1 MSSLRTRF
9 VVIFGLFVFLSCTA
23 TSVISAINIMQTGE
37 SYAVEQG
44 KPVVAHAAEIING
57 DEFEAFLKSHDEADP
72 YYEKTRLALLDIA
85 RTAGCD
91 YLYTMAPVHG
101 SVYEYVID
109 GSCDPSDEENF
120 SPLGSREDIA
130 DWGSAPQNVMLCGGM
145 DTSGIIEQ
153 SGWGYQVSTYQAIT
167 SSRGTVVGFIGCD
180 YGMDEFV
187 ARMRMQI
194 LLIIAVGV
202 GFLVL
207 GIVVVSVF
215 TGSLFGKIST
225 ISKAMEEIA
234 TGKADLTARIPSTGN
249 NELSKLATNCN
260 NVIDSLDRLIK
271 LLKGHSGVL
280 AETGDSLYRQMDGHI
295 GQIKDATNSVVDI
308 NTQISRQRNSIENI
322 SKDLSVVE
330 SEIFGLD
337 NRILKQSNAIQ
348 SSSSAI
354 EEISS
359 NIRSVDKSINMIL
372 AEYDDLVKESNAG
385 RALEDLVA
393 EQVEHIAKQSVNL
406 NEANAAISAIAEQT
420 NLLAMNAAIEAA
432 HAGELGKGFGVVADE
447 IRTLAETSATQS
459 GSIKELLE
467 GITEAIEGIVSSS
480 KKSAESFERVG
491 SKISQMDDLIKEVQS
506 GMQEQNAGVDNILQ
520 MMKTL
525 DSTTNEITSASAHM
539 KIASAKLSTNMQAL
553 KDLSLETHNRSSEIS
568 SGMTEMRTQS
578 EDAMRATERNVSATQ
593 KVSDLINGFKV

>member
-9 VVIFGLFVFLSCTA
+9 IVIFGLFVLLSCTA
-23 TSVISAINIMQTGE
+23 ISAIAAVNIMRTGE
-37 SYAVEQG
+37 SYAVAQG
-44 KPVVAHAAEIING
+44 KPVVAHAAEIIDG
-57 DEFEAFLKSHDEADP
+57 DEFEAFLKNPSEDDP

-85 RTAGCD
+85 QTSGCD

-101 SVYEYVID
+101 NVFQYVID

-120 SPLGSREDIA
+120 SPLGSREDIS
-130 DWGSAPQNVMLCGGM
+130 DWGESPLLVMQRGGLE
-145 DTSGIIEQ
+145 TSGIIEQ

-167 SSRGTVVGFIGCD
+167 TSRGTVVAFIGCD
-180 YGMDEFV
+180 YGMDDFV
-187 ARMRMQI
+187 ARMKKQI
-194 LLIIAVGV
+194 MLIIGVGV
-202 GFLVL
+202 AFLIA
-207 GIVVVSVF
+207 GILVVSIF
-215 TGSLFGKIST
+215 TGSIFGKISI

-234 TGKADLTARIPSTGN
+234 TGQADLTARIPAEGN
-249 NELSKLATNCN
+249 NELTALAQNCN

-295 GQIKDATNSVVDI
+295 GQIKEATNSVVDI

-322 SKDLSVVE
+322 SKDLSTVE

-337 NRILKQSNAIQ
+337 NRIIKQSEAIQ
-348 SSSSAI
+348 TSSSAI

-372 AEYDDLVKESNAG
+372 AEYDALVKESNAG

-467 GITEAIEGIVSSS
+467 GITEAIEGIVTSS

-491 SKISQMDDLIKEVQS
+491 AKISQMDNLIKEVQS
-506 GMQEQNAGVDNILQ
+506 GMQEQDSGVNNILQ

-525 DSTTNEITSASAHM
+525 DSTTADITSASAHM
-539 KIASAKLSTNMQAL
+539 KIASAKLTANMQSL

-568 SGMTEMRTQS
+568 DGMTEMRSQS